1 MELTLQEMKTLSGLM
16 DHALELHGEARAQW
30 LASQA
35 TGANAALYPHLVEMM
50 ERQAHMDTAFLVKPA
65 RIEAIAR
72 FNAPAHVAGG
82 RVGPYLLQREIGKGG
97 MGVVWLAARAD
108 GAMTR
113 NVALKLPMLNR
124 TQALADRF
132 ARERDILAQLTH
144 PNIARLYDAG
154 ISDDG
159 QPFLALEYVDG
170 KPITEHCDANN
181 LPVTGRLQRFLQVA
195 SAVQYAHANLVI
207 HRDLKPSN
215 ILVSDDGQVHLLD
228 FGIAKLLDDPNAEA
242 LDTELTMLAG
252 SALTLDY
259 ASPEQVGGQ
268 PISTATDVYSM
279 GVVLYQ
285 LLTGHK
291 PYQLKRGSRAELEE
305 MILTVEPEPMSQ
317 AVTRPNTRESTAP
330 AMQRQRLVRELH
342 GDLDT
347 IVKKAMN
354 KDPLQRYTTVAS
366 FAEDIQRHIAGLP
379 VEAQPDSLG
388 YRAAKF
394 VRRNRVG
401 VAAGVAVLLALT
413 SGLGVALWQASVARA
428 EAGRADREAE
438 VARDA
443 KARAD
448 ADATVAKFQSARAD
462 KEASAALDAASLAQE
477 QAARADRAA
486 ALASDAAA
494 RAKAAAALAEQQT
507 AAAKREASRATA
519 VQGFLTDLFNTNSND
534 QRNAIQ
540 VRTLNA
546 KQLLDR
552 GAAQMENQGSGDPAL
567 DATLFNLIGN
577 LYENLTDYAA
587 SKRLHERGVKAAEA
601 TYGRQSK
608 EYANAILDLAWVESH
623 DLLGKR
629 LDLIEESE
637 ATLRKIAPESPSL
650 ARALTIKAR
659 NIDRAQPARKLA
671 ASREAAKILERHPS
685 ELKLRA
691 AAETALALAERES
704 GNYEAG
710 LAALQRSVALFS
722 QLSGADSLEAGQAL
736 GGVGSTQRQLLRTTD
751 SERSLARAVEIL
763 RPYHRDPIEATTFG
777 RTLYVVRAGNDA
789 AGAQLALETAY
800 QKLRDTG
807 GKIHPLKSGVSTAL
821 ATIAQLRGD
830 HRASLELSQR
840 ALAESDQRS
849 PNLVAADSLAIA
861 NSALNLRE
869 LAIAENALNVAQK
882 IHDEKGLPVLTVRTL
897 ERIRGALAAAKGG
910 PAGSTAEPTAA
921 AEPTPAEGSTPFSR
935 LLRNVTRAQLSA
947 RKGDWLEVKALC
959 DPWLSGD
966 SPYELPSYMRG
977 QLLMLAAEADHR
989 LNGTRAQVLLA
1000 EAQAIFERNDVP
1012 HSPRFAR
1019 LRALAQ
1025 TFAAR

>member
-1 MELTLQEMKTLSGLM
+1 
-16 DHALELHGEARAQW
+16 
-30 LASQA
+30 
-35 TGANAALYPHLVEMM
+35 
-50 ERQAHMDTAFLVKPA
+50 
-65 RIEAIAR
+65 
-72 FNAPAHVAGG
+72 
-82 RVGPYLLQREIGKGG
+82 
-97 MGVVWLAARAD
+97 
-108 GAMTR
+108 
-113 NVALKLPMLNR
+113 
-124 TQALADRF
+124 
-132 ARERDILAQLTH
+132 
-144 PNIARLYDAG
+144 
-154 ISDDG
+154 
-159 QPFLALEYVDG
+159 
-170 KPITEHCDANN
+170 
-181 LPVTGRLQRFLQVA
+181 
-195 SAVQYAHANLVI
+195 
-207 HRDLKPSN
+207 
-215 ILVSDDGQVHLLD
+215 
-228 FGIAKLLDDPNAEA
+228 
-242 LDTELTMLAG
+242 
-252 SALTLDY
+252 
-259 ASPEQVGGQ
+259 
-268 PISTATDVYSM
+268 
-279 GVVLYQ
+279 
-285 LLTGHK
+285 
-291 PYQLKRGSRAELEE
+291 
-305 MILTVEPEPMSQ
+305 
-317 AVTRPNTRESTAP
+317 
-330 AMQRQRLVRELH
+330 
-342 GDLDT
+342 
-347 IVKKAMN
+347 
-354 KDPLQRYTTVAS
+354 
-366 FAEDIQRHIAGLP
+366 
-379 VEAQPDSLG
+379 
-388 YRAAKF
+388 
-394 VRRNRVG
+394 
-401 VAAGVAVLLALT
+401 
-413 SGLGVALWQASVARA
+413 
-428 EAGRADREAE
+428 
-438 VARDA
+438 
-443 KARAD
+443 
-448 ADATVAKFQSARAD
+448 
-462 KEASAALDAASLAQE
+462 
-477 QAARADRAA
+477 
-486 ALASDAAA
+486 
-494 RAKAAAALAEQQT
+494 
-507 AAAKREASRATA
+507 
-519 VQGFLTDLFNTNSND
+519 
-534 QRNAIQ
+534 
-540 VRTLNA
+540 
-546 KQLLDR
+546 
-552 GAAQMENQGSGDPAL
+552 
-567 DATLFNLIGN
+567 LIGN

-800 QKLRDTG
+800 LKLRDTG

-947 RKGDWLEVKALC
+947 KKGDWLEVKALC

-1025 TFAAR
+1025 TFAVR